1 MTRSKRKLREN
12 IFPSAREDAATSRRK
27 AGRYSG
33 NAYRLA
39 FTDTE
44 FLLRE
49 ELRPVRFQLE
59 LLTVTFRNVTSRA
72 WPGDFVCMY
81 WFTTG
86 LRRAISRWPSP

>member
-1 MTRSKRKLREN
+1 MTRSKSKRELSKN

-59 LLTVTFRNVTSRA
+59 LLKPEMVLSEERIVAVATE
-72 WPGDFVCMY
+72 
-81 WFTTG
+81 
-86 LRRAISRWPSP
+86 

>member
-1 MTRSKRKLREN
+1 MTRSKRELSKN

-49 ELRPVRFQLE
+49 EMRPVRIPEGAKPERLRLVGWVQDAQGR
-59 LLTVTFRNVTSRA
+59 VVAAAQSR
-72 WPGDFVCMY
+72 CQ
-81 WFTTG
+81 
-86 LRRAISRWPSP
+86 